1 MGAALVVILKMP
13 VALLLTTGNFV
24 FKEVL
29 VVRLLISGILFS
41 IFVAFILGAA
51 VVTKPVTLGILFSV
65 SVVFVS

>member
-1 MGAALVVILKMP
+1 MVILKMP

-29 VVRLLISGILFS
+29 AVRLLISGILFS
-41 IFVAFILGAA
+41 IFVAFVLGAA
-51 VVTKPVTLGILFSV
+51 VVTKPVTLGILFSI